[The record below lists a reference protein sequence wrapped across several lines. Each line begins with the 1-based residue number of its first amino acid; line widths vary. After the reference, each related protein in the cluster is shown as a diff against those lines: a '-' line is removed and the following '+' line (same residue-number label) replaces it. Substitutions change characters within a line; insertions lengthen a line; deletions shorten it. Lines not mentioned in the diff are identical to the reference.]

1 MKIEFE
7 MPKLNPTTKVVL
19 EMLPGQPTE
28 TETGFIVPIVLP
40 MSDGK
45 QAPIAAIE
53 CSLLAV
59 ENGVQRIA
67 VSSVQYTADGLGEPI
82 LLNHVQIDLKQFVP
96 PTDENEIVL
105 SVASAPPVKA
115 KSA

>member
-7 MPKLNPTTKVVL
+7 MEKLNPTTKVKL
-19 EMLPGQPTE
+19 ELVPGQPTE
-28 TETGFIVPIVLP
+28 TETGFTVPIVLP
-40 MSDGK
+40 LDGK
-45 QAPIAAIE
+45 QVPIAAIE

-82 LLNHVQIDLKQFVP
+82 LLNHVQIDLKQFVS
-96 PTDENEIVL
+96 PTDENEIIL
-105 SVASAPPVKA
+105 SVALTPPVKTKPA
-115 KSA
+115 

>member
-7 MPKLNPTTKVVL
+7 MEKLNPMTKVRL
-19 EMLPGQPTE
+19 ELVPGQPTE
-28 TETGFIVPIVLP
+28 TETGFLVPILLP
-40 MSDGK
+40 LDGK
-45 QAPIAAIE
+45 QIPIAAIE

-82 LLNHVQIDLKQFVP
+82 LLNHVQIDLKQFVL
-96 PTDENEIVL
+96 PTNENEIIL
-105 SVASAPPVKA
+105 SVTPTTPVKTKPA
-115 KSA
+115 